1 MLKLPFDKT
10 LSFGIKPK
18 IKIAILAAPLICMA
32 ASLVVS
38 FFFSIYL
45 GSMLGIDV
53 DAPVK
58 DQENG
63 GLFAF
68 LMCFSFLVF
77 AGVAYVIG
85 WILNVFGSLLLLR
98 WPVSK
103 IVSVYGRSEIP
114 RNWRKVPEYR

>member
-10 LSFGIKPK
+10 LSYGIKPK
-18 IKIAILAAPLICMA
+18 IKVAILAAPLICMA
-32 ASLVVS
+32 VSLVVS

-45 GSMLGIDV
+45 GSILGVDV

-58 DQENG
+58 GQENG

-68 LMCFSFLVF
+68 LVGLSFFVF

-85 WILNVFGSLLLLR
+85 WILNVFGPLLLLR

-114 RNWRKVPEYR
+114 RNWCKAPEYR